1 MRLYKLLLPLIFFGL
16 TQCSN
21 GQQTITGS
29 FPQLANQTIKLEG
42 FNGFKTYVIDSVQ
55 VSENG
60 AFKLR
65 YDVKDF
71 GMGYLLNEEEKS
83 FIVVLSGNAIAIEG
97 VRLDD
102 APTVKIIEG
111 GENQFFEQYASEH
124 ARREQAL
131 SAWVYLEKIY
141 RNDSLFAGHKKA
153 IKAIELE
160 KQRIKIEDSSFLAK
174 LDPKSYVGWYLP
186 FRKLISS
193 VSVVAQYRTEE
204 IPSTIAAFRNLDY
217 TDDRLFK
224 SGLLRDVID
233 SHFWLIENSGRP
245 LDSVFVEMKISID
258 HMVEALMVDEQKL
271 NEISDYL
278 FKLLEKRSLFEASEY
293 LALKLLNENGCT
305 LNSDLASQLE
315 SYRAMKKGNTAPNF
329 AFSGDNVMPGYNTSD
344 APKELSDLESE
355 YTVVVFG
362 ASWCPQCPG
371 ELTSI
376 ARLYEKWK
384 EQEVEVVFVSLDTD
398 KQIFNRFAG
407 NFPFISVCDYQKWDS
422 PILEAYY
429 VFATPTIYLLD
440 NKRKILL
447 RPNSVKHLD
456 SWVDWHLVKGNE
468 IK

>member
-21 GQQTITGS
+21 GQQTITGT

-71 GMGYLLNEEEKS
+71 GMGYLLNEEEKL

-174 LDPKSYVGWYLP
+174 LDPKTYVRWYFP
-186 FRKLISS
+186 C
-193 VSVVAQYRTEE
+193 
-204 IPSTIAAFRNLDY
+204 RNY
-217 TDDRLFK
+217 
-224 SGLLRDVID
+224 
-233 SHFWLIENSGRP
+233 
-245 LDSVFVEMKISID
+245 
-258 HMVEALMVDEQKL
+258 MVEALMVDEQKM

-305 LNSDLASQLE
+305 LNNDLASQLE